1 MTEGG
6 GGSGTVEMLGSVPG
20 DGVVCANATPAATEV
35 NRARTS
41 VGSLR
46 FCKILPLP
54 RARGSEKLIHAEYG
68 VEV

>member
-1 MTEGG
+1 MEGG
-6 GGSGTVEMLGSVPG
+6 GGSGTVELLGSVPD
-20 DGVVCANATPAATEV
+20 DGVVCAHASPAATEL
-35 NRARTS
+35 NKARTS

-54 RARGSEKLIHAEYG
+54 SAGGSEKLIHAEYG